1 MVICKRFL
9 KKYRTLCNNHGQLS
23 DNALH
28 SRKEISIMGLQLR
41 RCYSILLLSFLL
53 ALTLEVLG
61 CGQKSAQEDKGQPG
75 LVSTDLQGT
84 IIVSGAWALYPMMV
98 KWAEEFGKVHPKV
111 RVDISAGGAGKG
123 AADAISGLVDI
134 GMVSREV
141 KPEEMKQGAFFVP
154 VVKDAVFPVINIEN
168 PVFNKGLAEKGAKKK
183 TFIDLWINGIP
194 LTWGEIVGGE
204 LKNKVQV
211 YTRSDSCG
219 AAETWAQYL
228 GGKNQEDLKGVG
240 VYGDPGLAEAVR
252 KDRNG
257 IGYNNLNYAYDAKTD
272 LPLAGLQVIPIDIN
286 ENGRVDPEEDLKT
299 KSRALQAVASGLYP
313 SPPARDLYLVTKNR
327 FKGLAQ
333 EFIRWILTDGQKY
346 VDEMGYIKLTNVQ
359 IHEALKK
366 VGD

>member
-1 MVICKRFL
+1 MQFGLRHRYIIFS
-9 KKYRTLCNNHGQLS
+9 LS
-23 DNALH
+23 L
-28 SRKEISIMGLQLR
+28 
-41 RCYSILLLSFLL
+41 FF
-53 ALTLEVLG
+53 VLMIG
-61 CGQKSAQEDKGQPG
+61 AVSCGQKRSQEESTPPG
-75 LVSTDLQGT
+75 LASTDLQGT
-84 IIVSGAWALYPMMV
+84 IRVSGAWALYPMMV
-98 KWAEEFGKVHPKV
+98 RWAEEFGKVHPKA

-141 KPEEMKQGAFFVP
+141 KPEETKQGAFFVP

-168 PVFNKGLAEKGAKKK
+168 PVFRKGLAEKGVKKK

-194 LTWGEIVGGE
+194 LTWGEMVGGGS
-204 LKNKVQV
+204 KDKVQV

-228 GGKNQEDLKGVG
+228 GGKSQEDLKGVG

-252 KDRNG
+252 KDING
-257 IGYNNLNYAYDAKTD
+257 IGYNNLNYAYDAKTGM
-272 LPLAGLQVIPIDIN
+272 PLAGLQIIPIDIN
-286 ENGRVDPEEDLKT
+286 ENGKIDPKEDLKT
-299 KSRALQAVASGLYP
+299 KNSAVQAVASGLYP
-313 SPPARDLYLVTKNR
+313 SPPARDLNLITKDR
-327 FKGLAQ
+327 FKGMAR

-346 VDEMGYIKLTNVQ
+346 VDEMGYIKLTDAQ